1 MNKVRYVCN
10 DRNIAIEAE
19 DLPGIRRILITI
31 SVNNKPAWQF
41 SYVATLDQESD
52 KISELLDRKTA
63 YACAKLV
70 ALPKDKAENLCD
82 ANKVMICLYAW
93 QNLKEVRTWLGN
105 TIWKRI

>member
-10 DRNIAIEAE
+10 DKNIAVEAE

-31 SVNNKPAWQF
+31 SVYNKPAWQF
-41 SYVATLDQESD
+41 SYVATLDQEND

-63 YACAKLV
+63 RGCAKL
-70 ALPKDKAENLCD
+70 ASLSKDEAENLCD

-105 TIWKRI
+105 TLWKRA